1 MNASK
6 HLNPPDI
13 DSAMKAGLTVAQG
26 LLDASIPL
34 TPQQLCDLRSQAR
47 LRLEAGQHEQARE
60 FCRQILHRDSQDAE
74 ALQILGACAF
84 DLNAFASPPL
94 TVRRPEVSLPT
105 FASATPHEIQL
116 PDLTRNLR
124 AAREK
129 SPGGF
134 DEEIS
139 FWDRELSLKGSFA
152 EDMRKRATDP
162 QKVFPQ
168 EITPYLD
175 ELRKTTPRPRVLD
188 PGSGPLSYL
197 AWGHQQG
204 TIEVVAADPLAPIYL
219 ELLHK
224 HRLRPTAPLVKCFG
238 EELSI
243 IFGPESFDL
252 IYMRNALDHSQS
264 PAAVFRELA
273 QVLRPGGYLYLMGT
287 VREATRMNWAGLH
300 QHDLFMAS
308 GGRLMDEHRAS
319 PGSDTLVTECISDG
333 YPIQIVKCNAPTDVS
348 GQWLSVI
355 WRKSEARAA
364 ETPQRGTSLVPAK
377 RPAKPRSGRK
387 AQ

>member
-1 MNASK
+1 
-6 HLNPPDI
+6 
-13 DSAMKAGLTVAQG
+13 
-26 LLDASIPL
+26 
-34 TPQQLCDLRSQAR
+34 
-47 LRLEAGQHEQARE
+47 
-60 FCRQILHRDSQDAE
+60 
-74 ALQILGACAF
+74 
-84 DLNAFASPPL
+84 
-94 TVRRPEVSLPT
+94 
-105 FASATPHEIQL
+105 
-116 PDLTRNLR
+116 
-124 AAREK
+124 
-129 SPGGF
+129 
-134 DEEIS
+134 
-139 FWDRELSLKGSFA
+139 
-152 EDMRKRATDP
+152 
-162 QKVFPQ
+162 
-168 EITPYLD
+168 
-175 ELRKTTPRPRVLD
+175 VLD

-243 IFGPESFDL
+243 IFGPESFDF

-355 WRKSEARAA
+355 WQKSEARAA

-377 RPAKPRSGRK
+377 RSAKPRSGRK